1 MGLDL
6 KTLYVIGVVTC
17 FLAGGSFILSWHYHR
32 HLPALRGWAVGLLLI
47 GGGLLL
53 LGFRGVVHEAIS
65 LLLANILIVSGFTA
79 IWVSVSRFNTGAL
92 AIGRVSL
99 VAAAFAALFTGTWL
113 AGIGAQTHPVIVA
126 VFLGGLSLL
135 SGWQVVIGGRT
146 EPLRSRLPTAIAF
159 MLMGLIFIGR
169 VVNATTHDLSA
180 SDPVLV
186 WMLFGVLICLSALNF
201 GMLMMA
207 NERLRNRY
215 ELLATTDEL
224 TGLLNRRSLMER
236 GERLVHRTL
245 AGGAA
250 VSVLLLDLDHFR
262 EVNRLHGHEGGDNT
276 LKAFADFLQEQIRPT
291 DLVCRYGGEEFCVIL
306 LDADI
311 AQGKLVAER
320 FRADL
325 ESLPIH
331 LGERT
336 ISITVSIGVA
346 SVEQNDLRGA
356 IRNADGALYLAKG
369 LGRNRVCP

>member
-1 MGLDL
+1 
-6 KTLYVIGVVTC
+6 
-17 FLAGGSFILSWHYHR
+17 
-32 HLPALRGWAVGLLLI
+32 
-47 GGGLLL
+47 
-53 LGFRGVVHEAIS
+53 
-65 LLLANILIVSGFTA
+65 
-79 IWVSVSRFNTGAL
+79 
-92 AIGRVSL
+92 
-99 VAAAFAALFTGTWL
+99 
-113 AGIGAQTHPVIVA
+113 
-126 VFLGGLSLL
+126 
-135 SGWQVVIGGRT
+135 
-146 EPLRSRLPTAIAF
+146 
-159 MLMGLIFIGR
+159 
-169 VVNATTHDLSA
+169 
-180 SDPVLV
+180 
-186 WMLFGVLICLSALNF
+186 
-201 GMLMMA
+201 MA
-207 NERLRNRY
+207 
-215 ELLATTDEL
+215 
-224 TGLLNRRSLMER
+224 LNRRSQMER

-311 AQGKLVAER
+311 AQGKLVDER